1 MGCSNNKSLEEK
13 ENEILAPNQVVEN
26 VVKSPEENVGKS
38 PLENIDGNNEG
49 KESDDDEPLIK
60 VIHDKV
66 EISNEE
72 DSFSKGKDEIKWNDK
87 NPIVGLTL
95 KPTMYIKGDAKAVG
109 KSNNGN
115 AESRNID
122 IDQTN
127 TISSNDIEIFDKLK
141 TIGEEEENE
150 CAFLVKNSK
159 TLSEFAYKR
168 VDIGDKNNETAQKI
182 FKEVEILK
190 KLNHPNI
197 IKLYQVNISNDN
209 KYIEILTEFAEDGD
223 LKMKLEENKEENK
236 HFPESLL
243 LDWLS
248 QMCFAL
254 EYIHSQNILH
264 RNIKPSSIFLM
275 QIGLAKL
282 GDFGMAK
289 IMDSNGE
296 FKRVKTIMPKIQ
308 CAAPELYEKK
318 DFSTKTDIWYLGVT
332 FFQLMTFNFPFKGK
346 NDEEIMDSI
355 LEDERNE
362 YNFHYSNDFK
372 DLINKMI
379 SKEPEKRPSPT
390 EILGMEFIKKRI
402 ESYLDENDCHFLKAK
417 NTIGLFDD
425 LEEIESEFEEVEKKD
440 ENINSNKKDEE
451 KKEEEK
457 KDEDKNYVD
466 KKEEKKIEDNT
477 EIKNKDK
484 KPKKQVRFIIEDIK
498 DDNNNDNKNKYKK
511 SKTKKRSNIKPLNS
525 LEIKERNEK
534 NAKKKIKRNAYDLM
548 RQMTNMREL
557 LKNQK
562 TMI

>member
-38 PLENIDGNNEG
+38 PIENTDGNNEG

-150 CAFLVKNSK
+150 CV
-159 TLSEFAYKR
+159 
-168 VDIGDKNNETAQKI
+168 
-182 FKEVEILK
+182 
-190 KLNHPNI
+190 NHPNI

-372 DLINKMI
+372 DVINKMI